1 MKMDGKTKK
10 DANSAN
16 DEFMQI
22 RQRYKE
28 LRLEQRKIIIEHLE
42 KAGFTVQGKNGGR
55 GIRDYTSGRRFQ
67 IPYDL
72 SNWLWINVEKYGR
85 MALISLQSF
94 DQDPN
99 SKNYHVL
106 MDRIGIFIYNGDTS
120 PCKSYEKMEAQDID
134 LPMDEKKLG
143 KLIEVLNQKLSET
156 P

>member
-1 MKMDGKTKK
+1 MVETTKK
-10 DANSAN
+10 DATSVN

-28 LRLEQRKIIIEHLE
+28 LRLEQRKIIIEYLE
-42 KAGFTVQGKNGGR
+42 KAGFTVLGKNGGR
-55 GIRDYTSGRRFQ
+55 GICDYTSGRRFQ

-72 SNWLWINVEKYGR
+72 SNWLWINVEKNGR
-85 MALISLQSF
+85 MAMISLQSF

-106 MDRIGIFIYNGDTS
+106 MDRIGIFLYDGAAS

-134 LPMDEKKLG
+134 LPMDEKKLW
-143 KLIEVLNQKLSET
+143 KLIEVLNQKLSKT

>member
-1 MKMDGKTKK
+1 MKMAEKTKK
-10 DANSAN
+10 DAKSAN

-28 LRLEQRKIIIEHLE
+28 LRLEQREIIIEYLE
-42 KAGFTVQGKNGGR
+42 KAGFAVSGKNGGR

-72 SNWLWINVEKYGR
+72 SNWLWIHVEKDGR
-85 MALISLQSF
+85 KAMISLQSF

-106 MDRIGIFIYNGDTS
+106 MDRIGIFLYDGTAS

-134 LPMDEKKLG
+134 LPMDEEKLR
-143 KLIEVLNQKLSET
+143 KLIAVLNLKLTEK

>member
-1 MKMDGKTKK
+1 MVETTKK
-10 DANSAN
+10 DATSVN
-16 DEFMQI
+16 DVFMQI

-28 LRLEQRKIIIEHLE
+28 LCLEQRKIIIEYLE
-42 KAGFTVQGKNGGR
+42 KAGFTVLGKNGGR
-55 GIRDYTSGRRFQ
+55 GICDYTSGRRFQ

-72 SNWLWINVEKYGR
+72 SNWLWINVEKNGR
-85 MALISLQSF
+85 MAMISLQSF

-106 MDRIGIFIYNGDTS
+106 MDRIGILLYDGVAS

-143 KLIEVLNQKLSET
+143 KLIEVLNQKLSKT

>member
-1 MKMDGKTKK
+1 MKMAEKTKK
-10 DANSAN
+10 DIKSAI

-42 KAGFTVQGKNGGR
+42 KAGFTVLGKNGGR
-55 GIRDYTSGRRFQ
+55 GICDYTSGRRFQ

-72 SNWLWINVEKYGR
+72 SNWLWINVEKDGR
-85 MALISLQSF
+85 KAMISLQSF

-106 MDRIGIFIYNGDTS
+106 LDRIGIFLYDGTAT
-120 PCKSYEKMEAQDID
+120 PCKSYKTMEAQDID
-134 LPMDEKKLG
+134 LPWMRKNSG
-143 KLIEVLNQKLSET
+143 NWSRF
-156 P
+156 

>member
-1 MKMDGKTKK
+1 MVETTKK
-10 DANSAN
+10 DATSVN

-28 LRLEQRKIIIEHLE
+28 LRLEQRKIIIEYLE
-42 KAGFTVQGKNGGR
+42 KAGFTVLGKNGGR
-55 GIRDYTSGRRFQ
+55 GICDYTSGRRFQ

-72 SNWLWINVEKYGR
+72 SNWLWINVEKKDR
-85 MALISLQSF
+85 MAMISLQSF

-106 MDRIGIFIYNGDTS
+106 MDRIGIFLYDGVAS

-143 KLIEVLNQKLSET
+143 KLIEVLNQKLSKT